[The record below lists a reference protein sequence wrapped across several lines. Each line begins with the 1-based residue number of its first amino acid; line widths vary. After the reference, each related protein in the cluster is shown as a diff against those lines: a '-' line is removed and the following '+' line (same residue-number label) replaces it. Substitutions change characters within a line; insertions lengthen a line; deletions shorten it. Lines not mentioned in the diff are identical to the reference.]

1 VTRAARYHECVTG
14 CRAAD
19 FARRAAPQRRAARRP
34 LFLRAATHPGRWPL
48 IAPLYH
54 SVSLRGRP
62 VGYVALPVL
71 LEGLLFVGV
80 GAALA
85 RALANGDFG
94 VGAGYSVAASIAL
107 LQLAWHGL
115 HIVTR
120 WGGRVRLVPK
130 PWSRAFRGE
139 RVLVSILAITP
150 PAIAAWLGV
159 DPGIVSLVAWIA
171 LAAAH
176 LQCEVRWLIANSD
189 LWTLQ
194 WEIGERRT
202 AFGPRHTG
210 KQRRFWEDFF
220 RSVRNEKPDARMVDI
235 GCGNLDVSQLALGV
249 SKQFELH
256 ATDTS
261 YVDKSRWEWARD
273 LLLHR
278 WPFEETEYPTEYLDA
293 LTSSNAIEYSSAF
306 DDALAEVF
314 RILRQGARAAMLI
327 HHPDSAVVA
336 HFRESYTDS
345 ELLKSLNV
353 EPVVERFLRTQKP
366 EDKKAVQA
374 KLTEMRNAGR
384 PAVAKQAKLIA
395 EFYEDPHA
403 ALPWLEFKDTL
414 KRNYE
419 LAETL
424 PAMADSLL
432 SDFDS
437 LREHFVKAGFEIER
451 FERFEC
457 EKDVV
462 NYAVLVRRPWR
473 DEVFGLGDAYVGYE
487 NSVTRALPRDAARG
501 TVKELLR
508 RQKKNFHEANG
519 TEIAFKAD
527 RTAQSIAAI
536 LGEDCL
542 RSLPIE
548 EVERTNAGVIY
559 RVPEGARAGSPVP
572 AGASTLFDLR
582 EDGDAWIG

>member
-1 VTRAARYHECVTG
+1 MNVIYRICIYKANPTAAQ
-14 CRAAD
+14 
-19 FARRAAPQRRAARRP
+19 QRRLDGDTDFIRNGAEPAEVTQAQLIVNPSNTVVQGTMIQAVLETAIDSSLAGQVRAMVSEDVHAYDGSRILIPRGAR
-34 LFLRAATHPGRWPL
+34 LIGRYQSGL
-48 IAPLYH
+48 DIA
-54 SVSLRGRP
+54 
-62 VGYVALPVL
+62 
-71 LEGLLFVGV
+71 
-80 GAALA
+80 
-85 RALANGDFG
+85 
-94 VGAGYSVAASIAL
+94 
-107 LQLAWHGL
+107 
-115 HIVTR
+115 
-120 WGGRVRLVPK
+120 
-130 PWSRAFRGE
+130 
-139 RVLVSILAITP
+139 
-150 PAIAAWLGV
+150 
-159 DPGIVSLVAWIA
+159 
-171 LAAAH
+171 
-176 LQCEVRWLIANSD
+176 
-189 LWTLQ
+189 
-194 WEIGERRT
+194 
-202 AFGPRHTG
+202 
-210 KQRRFWEDFF
+210 QRRVTIAWD
-220 RSVRNEKPDARMVDI
+220 RISPD
-235 GCGNLDVSQLALGV
+235 
-249 SKQFELH
+249 
-256 ATDTS
+256 
-261 YVDKSRWEWARD
+261 
-273 LLLHR
+273 
-278 WPFEETEYPTEYLDA
+278 
-293 LTSSNAIEYSSAF
+293 
-306 DDALAEVF
+306 
-314 RILRQGARAAMLI
+314 
-327 HHPDSAVVA
+327 
-336 HFRESYTDS
+336 
-345 ELLKSLNV
+345 
-353 EPVVERFLRTQKP
+353 
-366 EDKKAVQA
+366 
-374 KLTEMRNAGR
+374 
-384 PAVAKQAKLIA
+384 
-395 EFYEDPHA
+395 A

-559 RVPEGARAGSPVP
+559 RVPEGARAGRPVP
-572 AGASTLFDLR
+572 AGASPLFDLR